1 MPLSVTPPPWL
12 DRLDCAQVTFVL
24 TLVEDVDLS
33 ALALLQLRRELSSV
47 LEELEKQHG
56 GQVAALVN
64 HLLFPAPAI
73 DPVVRHQAQKPPA
86 AVILSPPVIPPGFFT
101 GGYQFKLP
109 TLFVGD
115 GTVGIEAFSLLLQ
128 VLGPHGIHKGRG
140 RFSLSLDCSPPNI
153 VPLSWLLP
161 QQPFLFDKVTLDVM
175 TPMRLLNKGKP
186 LFRFDFNS
194 FFSALQRRVNN
205 LACAHG
211 QSVNDSGDELNE
223 LAATIVCCDK
233 SLRWQDWRRL
243 EQGRKGQGIG
253 GLTGTL
259 TLSGDA
265 LAEVWWLLELG
276 ALLQVGK
283 GASYGFGRFRLLPCA

>member
-12 DRLDCAQVTFVL
+12 DRLDCAQVNFVL
-24 TLVEDVDLS
+24 TLEEEVELP
-33 ALALLQLRRELSSV
+33 ALALLQLRRELSSA
-47 LEELEKQHG
+47 LEELEKQFG
-56 GQVAALVN
+56 GQIAGLVS

-73 DPVVRHQAQKPPA
+73 DPVVRRQTQKPPA
-86 AVILSPPVIPPGFFT
+86 AVILSPPAVMPGSFAS
-101 GGYQFKLP
+101 GHQFKLP
-109 TLFVGD
+109 TLFIGD
-115 GTVGIEAFSLLLQ
+115 GVVGIEVFTLLLQ
-128 VLGPHGIHKGRG
+128 VLGQRGIYKGQG
-140 RFSLSLDCSPPNI
+140 RFGLSLDRSIPNI
-153 VPLSWLLP
+153 VPLSWLLQ
-161 QQPFLFDKVTLDVM
+161 QQPFSSNKAKLDIV

-194 FFSALQRRVNN
+194 FFSALQRRITN

-211 QSVNDSGDELNE
+211 QSVHDSDDQLNE

-233 SLRWQDWRRL
+233 SLQWQDWRRL
-243 EQGRKGQGIG
+243 EQGIKGQGIG

-265 LAEVWWLLELG
+265 LAELWWLFELG

-283 GASYGFGRFRLLPCA
+283 GASYGFGRFRLLQCA